1 MTKKNSGNATN
12 KSFSSTPGKYMIGVN
27 GPIKEVDES
36 VEHQNFGNVF
46 ERLNGDARAIPDK
59 QKGREI

>member
-1 MTKKNSGNATN
+1 
-12 KSFSSTPGKYMIGVN
+12 MIGVN

-59 QKGREI
+59 QKGREIQKLQSETVD